1 MIQGTSS
8 SASTTSTSASSAT
21 TNTNSVMGKD
31 SFLTLLLAQLQNQDP
46 LNPMESYEF
55 TGQLAQFTQIEQLT
69 DIKDLVE
76 SGIESNNNLASTI
89 QSTLAVN
96 MIGKEVTINTSTL
109 KFDGTNGVKF
119 MFDAPTEAETL
130 GISVYN
136 SDGNLVKNL
145 DMTSF
150 ETGTNTVTWDGK
162 DSDGNTVESGDYY
175 VSVAYKNEEGSS
187 YNLQT
192 YINGKITGLK
202 YKSGETYVVVN
213 GQEIKLSNLKEILG
227 GSDDGD

>member
-1 MIQGTSS
+1 
-8 SASTTSTSASSAT
+8 
-21 TNTNSVMGKD
+21 MGKD